1 MRMLV
6 GRCLG
11 DGIVWT
17 LASAA
22 FAADATGKIKSLDMT
37 KNVVTLDNGSTY
49 IAPKSMKLSDF
60 KVGEKVT
67 VSYTKAGDKDPDIT
81 SIKPAA

>member
-1 MRMLV
+1 MRMLQGAV
-6 GRCLG
+6 LTTALL
-11 DGIVWT
+11 T

-22 FAADATGKIKSLDMT
+22 VAAEATGKIKTLDMA
-37 KNVVTLDNGSTY
+37 KAMVTLDNGSTY
-49 IAPKSMKLSDF
+49 IAPKSTKLSNF

-67 VSYTKAGDKDPDIT
+67 VSYNKSGDKMDVA